1 MILYIPTTDSDGLCQ
16 LINKHGDNYLD
27 ENIKYY
33 LLQQIHEQTPKKAT
47 SVSLDDII
55 DKKIKIALENNKL

>member
-1 MILYIPTTDSDGLCQ
+1 M
-16 LINKHGDNYLD
+16 
-27 ENIKYY
+27 
-33 LLQQIHEQTPKKAT
+33 LQQIHEQTPKKAT